1 MSQQD
6 VLQLL
11 KKMGGRA
18 SSSEIIQEAKKEFP
32 ERSLHSHVSMRL
44 KDLERRNLV
53 SKQDTGGGLVWETT
67 SLGDNTE
74 LKKYMLSDSLSDEC
88 LSLLSEQGIDI
99 VNVVALI
106 DTGKKIN
113 IFDMDMNL
121 SNVDYH
127 PETDSQLSYYPEG
140 CDNVTLRIPSSG
152 RITVAGCSSKEELIE
167 SLNSLSS
174 ELEKIGY
181 TLDISEYEIEIQNIV
196 GTTKVDKELDLD
208 QINSDFESDS
218 VEYNPENFP
227 GLIFRPQTTGTVMI
241 FRTGTI
247 NLAGVKS
254 CDQLLAL
261 YKKAL
266 QEIPGL
272 ARNKM

>member
-32 ERSLHSHVSMRL
+32 ERSLYSHVSMRL
-44 KDLERRNLV
+44 NDLERRNLV
-53 SKQDTGGGLVWETT
+53 SKQDTGDGLVWETT
-67 SLGDNTE
+67 TLGNNTE
-74 LKKYMLSDSLSDEC
+74 LNKYVLSESLTDEC
-88 LSLLSEQGIDI
+88 ISILSEQGIDI
-99 VNVVALI
+99 VNVVAVI
-106 DTGKKIN
+106 DTEKEIN

-127 PETDSQLSYYPEG
+127 PETDSHLSYYPEG

-152 RITVAGCSSKEELIE
+152 RITAAGCGSKEELIE

-174 ELEKIGY
+174 NLEKIGY
-181 TLDISEYEIEIQNIV
+181 ILDPSEYQIEIQNIV
-196 GTTKVDKELDLD
+196 GTTKINKELDLD
-208 QINSDFESDS
+208 QINSEFESDS

-227 GLIFRPQTTGTVMI
+227 SLIFRPQTTGTVMI
-241 FRTGTI
+241 FRTGAI
-247 NLAGVKS
+247 NLTGVKN

-261 YKKAL
+261 YKRAL

-272 ARNKM
+272 GKEQI